1 MGVAAV
7 GGGGALTITEL
18 GADVCAGGVVSGGGG

>member
-1 MGVAAV
+1 VGVTG

-18 GADVCAGGVVSGGGG
+18 GAGACAGGVVKGGG